1 MVTEYGKLLRKIRI
15 DHDEI
20 LKDMAGKLEITS
32 AYLSSI
38 ENGKR
43 PIPVNMTRTIVA
55 EYDLDDLME
64 GKLFA
69 AEDSIKK
76 NVEINLNTANQSQ
89 KTVVLSLARQF
100 EQLTDEQLEK
110 IRQILEE

>member
-20 LKDMAGKLEITS
+20 LKDMASKLEITA

-43 PIPVNMTRTIVA
+43 QIPINMTKTIVA
-55 EYDLDDLME
+55 KYKLDDFMADSL
-64 GKLFA
+64 LD
-69 AEDSIKK
+69 AEDSIKHSK
-76 NVEINLNTANQSQ
+76 SISENCSFIFS
-89 KTVVLSLARQF
+89 KT
-100 EQLTDEQLEK
+100 
-110 IRQILEE
+110 I

>member
-20 LKDMAGKLEITS
+20 LKDMASKLEITA

-43 PIPVNMTRTIVA
+43 QIPINMTKTIVA
-55 EYDLDDLME
+55 KYKLDDFM
-64 GKLFA
+64 A
-69 AEDSIKK
+69 DSLLDAKHSKSISE
-76 NVEINLNTANQSQ
+76 NCSFIFS
-89 KTVVLSLARQF
+89 KT
-100 EQLTDEQLEK
+100 
-110 IRQILEE
+110 I

>member
-43 PIPVNMTRTIVA
+43 QIPINMTSTIIA
-55 EYDLDDLME
+55 EYDLDGLME
-64 GKLFA
+64 SKLFA

-89 KTVVLSLARQF
+89 KSVVLSLARQF
-100 EQLTDEQLEK
+100 EQLSDDQLEK

>member
-15 DHDEI
+15 DQDEI

-43 PIPVNMTRTIVA
+43 PIPVNMTKTIVA
-55 EYDLDDLME
+55 KYKLDDFMADSLLE
-64 GKLFA
+64 